1 MSKLSIQQIEHIA
14 KLSKLELSKE
24 EKELYSSQLSQVL
37 EYVGQLSEVDTENVE
52 PLSNVTGLENVTR
65 EDETLES
72 RISHADIKV
81 NAPKF
86 DDGSFVVPSVFE

>member
-1 MSKLSIQQIEHIA
+1 MSKLSITQIEHIA

-24 EKELYSSQLSQVL
+24 EKELYSDQLSQVL
-37 EYVGQLSEVDTENVE
+37 EYVEQLSEVDTVKVE

-65 EDETLES
+65 ADEILES
-72 RISHADIKV
+72 GIKHVDIQK

-86 DDGSFVVPSVFE
+86 DESSFVVPGVFE